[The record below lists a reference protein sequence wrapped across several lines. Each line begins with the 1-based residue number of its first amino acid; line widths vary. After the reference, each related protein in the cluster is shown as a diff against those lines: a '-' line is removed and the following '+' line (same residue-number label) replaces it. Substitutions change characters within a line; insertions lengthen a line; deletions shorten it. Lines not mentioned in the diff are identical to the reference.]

1 MAGNRRIVLAA
12 RPVGMPTPQDFRLET
27 ADVPRPGDGEVLLR
41 TVWLSLDPYMRGRMS
56 AAKSYAKPVEIG
68 EVMTGGTVSEVLESN
83 SPGLAKGDMVV
94 GIGGWQEYAVLPGS
108 EVQKIDPSAFPP
120 SYALGVLGM
129 PGLTAYVGLL
139 DIGQPKA
146 GETVVVSA
154 AAGAV
159 GSIVGQIAKIKGCR
173 AVGIA
178 GGPDKCAHVRDALGF
193 DACVDYKAPDFQAQL
208 KAACPDGI
216 DVYFDNVGG
225 DVADAC
231 LALMN
236 THGRMPVCGRIANY
250 NDTELPPGPNKV
262 PMVMGLVLVRRLKI
276 QGFIIFDHWHRMPD
290 FHRDVGGWLKD
301 GRIRWREDVV
311 EGLEKAPDAF
321 IGLLK
326 GRNLGKLLVRV
337 GADKA

>member
-12 RPVGMPTPQDFRLET
+12 RPVGMPTPEDFRLET
-27 ADVPRPGDGEVLLR
+27 AELPSPGEGQVLLR
-41 TVWLSLDPYMRGRMS
+41 TLWLSLDPYMRGRMS

-68 EVMTGGTVSEVLESN
+68 EVMTGGTVSEVVESRA
-83 SPGLAKGDMVV
+83 PGLAKGDMVV
-94 GIGGWQEYAVLPGS
+94 GIGGWQEYAVLPGR
-108 EVQKIDPSAFPP
+108 EVQKIDPAAFPP

-216 DVYFDNVGG
+216 DVHFDNVGG

-231 LALMN
+231 LMLMN
-236 THGRMPVCGRIANY
+236 TGGRVPVCGRIANY

-290 FHRDVGGWLKD
+290 FHRDVGGWLKE
-301 GRIRWREDVV
+301 GRIHWREDVV
-311 EGLEKAPDAF
+311 EGLETAPDAF

-337 GADKA
+337 GADRV